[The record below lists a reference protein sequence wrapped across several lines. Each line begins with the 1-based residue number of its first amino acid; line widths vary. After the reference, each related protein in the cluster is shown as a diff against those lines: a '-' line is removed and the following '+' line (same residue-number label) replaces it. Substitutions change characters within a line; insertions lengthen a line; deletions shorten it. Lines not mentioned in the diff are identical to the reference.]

1 MMAASPTLNCRTEVI
16 NIVKSLIPTICLVY
30 PFTMTQKGMIN
41 TKLDNK
47 DMKMTAPPFR
57 FRAAITSCRY
67 RVYDE
72 STASR
77 DLFASDTFLS
87 LLHIQA
93 ELGCVQKYAK
103 YRMSKRGKPAHPNSA
118 VPL

>member
-47 DMKMTAPPFR
+47 DMKMTARHFAFELR
-57 FRAAITSCRY
+57 SRHADIGCN
-67 RVYDE
+67 DE

-103 YRMSKRGKPAHPNSA
+103 Y
-118 VPL
+118 

>member
-1 MMAASPTLNCRTEVI
+1 MRRQGRVVRRMRSRMIDELAIRLDRVGGAQHVPIAINDGGQPHSQLQDRGE

-67 RVYDE
+67 RV
-72 STASR
+72 
-77 DLFASDTFLS
+77 
-87 LLHIQA
+87 
-93 ELGCVQKYAK
+93 
-103 YRMSKRGKPAHPNSA
+103 
-118 VPL
+118 